1 MNCLHKNR
9 HLCSTKHSSD
19 QEDALRLSRCQFK
32 WKPENLSL
40 LDLTAHLIKTYS
52 FNKYSSPKHGKGHGG
67 KKGGKSL
74 QFVAT
79 QPCVHV
85 LWENFIQDVHLPVT
99 VLCASSPKNIIPFCL
114 YENQIDLCQ
123 WKYGLCYWW
132 IEKQVCCSDHLPKS
146 AWNLELSRESARG
159 TISAIFICICHIYF
173 TQKEK
178 KVFTWVHWMW
188 ANM

>member
-1 MNCLHKNR
+1 MNCLHKIR

-32 WKPENLSL
+32 WKPENL
-40 LDLTAHLIKTYS
+40 TAHLIKTSS
-52 FNKYSSPKHGKGHGG
+52 FSKYSSPKHGKGHRG

-123 WKYGLCYWW
+123 WKYSLCYWW
-132 IEKQVCCSDHLPKS
+132 IEKQVCCSDHLSKS

-159 TISAIFICICHIYF
+159 TISAIFICICHTYF